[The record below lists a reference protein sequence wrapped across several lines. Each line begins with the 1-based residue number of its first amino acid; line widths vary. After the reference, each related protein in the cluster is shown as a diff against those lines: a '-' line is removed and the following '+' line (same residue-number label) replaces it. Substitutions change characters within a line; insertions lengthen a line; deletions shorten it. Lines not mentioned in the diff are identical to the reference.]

1 MAPTSSRTAN
11 RRASF
16 CYAAQAVA
24 LAVVLI
30 ITTRT
35 SALPV
40 EANFRDGT
48 RLLTSPI
55 GTVDL
60 GWALVAVLLGGAA
73 THALAAVSATHP
85 HAARPGVLVM
95 AGWSQGLGI
104 VVFLV
109 AQSNGIVDAA
119 ALVPL
124 FALSAGAVCLLAVDD
139 GSATGWRRPAAWAAV
154 IGIVPWGVIAFAQIG
169 VTITL
174 GSPPLGVRVVTL
186 AALAVAALSWWIA
199 WRRPRAAR
207 PTDTAIMT
215 VAVSVLAWALVAL
228 SAPDA

>member
-1 MAPTSSRTAN
+1 MRTAN
-11 RRASF
+11 RRASIG
-16 CYAAQAVA
+16 YAAQAVA
-24 LAVVLI
+24 LAVVLL
-30 ITTRT
+30 ITTRV
-35 SALPV
+35 SAFPV
-40 EANFRDGT
+40 EASFRDGDQVV
-48 RLLTSPI
+48 TSPI
-55 GTVDL
+55 GMVDL

-85 HAARPGVLVM
+85 QAARPGHLVL

-119 ALVPL
+119 TLVPL

-139 GSATGWRRPAAWAAV
+139 GSASGWRRPAAWAAV

-186 AALAVAALSWWIA
+186 VALAVAALSWWIA
-199 WRRPRAAR
+199 WRRPRSAR
-207 PTDTAIMT
+207 PTDTAVMT
-215 VAVSVLAWALVAL
+215 VMVSALAWALVAL
-228 SAPDA
+228 SVPIA